1 MRALAKLTTVESKL
15 LLREPGSLVS
25 VLIPL
30 FFLVVF
36 GSSIDDTDT
45 VLMPMGMSIA
55 VALVGLYL
63 LPTTLASYRE
73 RGILRRMSTT
83 PARPGN
89 LLAVQ
94 LLLQLVLLLAATAM
108 QLGVAVGVLGLR
120 TPAGALPV
128 AVVFALGTA
137 AMFAIGL
144 LIAALAPTG
153 RSANGIGVL
162 LYFPM
167 AYLAGLIQPVD
178 AMPASLA
185 RIGEYTPLGAFRT
198 GLHQAWAGQTPD
210 LLPLILLAAYTIVLS
225 AVAARCFRWE

>member
-1 MRALAKLTTVESKL
+1 MTAFAKLAAVETKL
-15 LLREPGSLVS
+15 LVREPGSLVS

-36 GSSIDDTDT
+36 GASADATDT
-45 VLMPMGMSIA
+45 VLLPMGMAIA
-55 VALVGLYL
+55 VALIGLYL

-83 PARPGN
+83 PVRPGN
-89 LLAVQ
+89 LLTVQ
-94 LLLQLVLLLAATAM
+94 MILQLVLLAAATAL
-108 QLGVAVGVLGLR
+108 QLAVAGGVLGLSL
-120 TPAGALPV
+120 PAGFAPV
-128 AVVFALGTA
+128 ALVFALGTA

-153 RSANGIGVL
+153 RAANGIGVL

-167 AYLAGLIQPVD
+167 AYLAGLIQP
-178 AMPASLA
+178 ARQMPASLA

-198 GLHQAWAGQTPD
+198 ALGQAWTGQAPEP
-210 LLPLILLAAYTIVLS
+210 LPLVLLAAYTVLIS
-225 AVAARCFRWE
+225 AVAARAFRWE